1 MASSKPAFTRSHS
14 SHIRGISTS
23 TYNNRQDEN
32 AHLFDATAIA
42 SSSSSSSSN
51 LLLHPNSSQASNIK
65 TSFLSARSRTRSVG
79 ADGQSFTQQRNGPP
93 LIAAKEISRGPGTP
107 DITLDAFEEIK
118 GRRDSPLRGSS
129 RLAQTEKEDSTRKR
143 SSSGEYGTQRG
154 RPQSC

>member
-23 TYNNRQDEN
+23 SFKNRQDED

-42 SSSSSSSSN
+42 SSSSSSSN

-143 SSSGEYGTQRG
+143 SSSGEYETQRG
-154 RPQSC
+154 IIQPC